1 VEVLDIEKAFIAN
14 HWADPAGPDRL
25 PVISPSTEEVIG
37 HIPLATMADV
47 DRAVT
52 AAREA
57 FEHGPWPRL
66 PVAARAEALFRVVDA
81 FEPRQ
86 DEAMEL
92 QIDEMGGT
100 RSFVR
105 GVTLPVRSTLQHFV
119 DDVDLVKFSEVRRG
133 TAGQVLVLRE
143 PIGVTA
149 GVTPWNGPIMVAL
162 NKIFPALLM
171 GCPMIVKLAPEAPL
185 SFSVLADA
193 IEAAGLPDGTIS
205 VLAGGADIG
214 EHLVSH
220 PEVDLV
226 SFTGSDAAGARIGSI
241 CGNDIRR
248 VVLELGGKSAAI
260 ILDGDGASYLP
271 SLVGN
276 ALRNVG
282 QVCVSPNRILVSAEQ
297 HDEFIGQLV
306 NYVAALKVGDPH
318 EPDTDVGPVV
328 SARQRDRVEGYIK
341 AGVKDGAKLV
351 QGGGRPDGF
360 ERGFYVEP
368 TVFDHV
374 DPQMRIAQEEIFG
387 PVLSVI
393 TYKDV
398 DDAVAIANGTQFGL
412 GGAVYSADPKRA
424 IEVATRL
431 RTGSC
436 AINDGPPAGGGGP
449 FGGYKRSGIGR
460 ERSREG
466 HESYLEVKSIALPPG
481 YTYSAN

>member
-1 VEVLDIEKAFIAN
+1 MLDVDKVFIAN
-14 HWADPAGPDRL
+14 HWVDPAGPDRL
-25 PVISPSTEEVIG
+25 IVVSPSTEEVVG
-37 HIPLATMADV
+37 SVPLATTDDV
-47 DRAVT
+47 DRAVM

-57 FEHGPWPRL
+57 FEHGPWPHL

-100 RSFVR
+100 RSFVQ
-105 GVTLPVRSTLQHFV
+105 GVTVPIRSTLQRFV
-119 DDVDLVKFSEVRRG
+119 DDVDLVTFSEIRRG
-133 TAGQVLVLRE
+133 AAGEVLVLRE
-143 PIGVTA
+143 PMGVTA
-149 GVTPWNGPIMVAL
+149 GITPWNGPLMVAL

-171 GCPMIVKLAPEAPL
+171 GCPMVVKLAPEAPL

-241 CGNDIRR
+241 CGNAIRR

-282 QVCVSPNRILVSAEQ
+282 QVCVSTNRVLVSEKQ
-297 HDEFIGQLV
+297 HDDFVGQLAG
-306 NYVAALKVGDPH
+306 YVAALKVGDPH
-318 EPDTDVGPVV
+318 EPDTDVGPLV

-341 AGVKDGAKLV
+341 AGVEEGARLV
-351 QGGGRPDGF
+351 QGGGRPKGLQ
-360 ERGFYVEP
+360 RGFYVEP
-368 TVFDHV
+368 TVFDQV

-412 GGAVYSADPKRA
+412 GGVVYSADPKRA

-466 HESYLEVKSIALPPG
+466 HESYLEVKSIALPPD
-481 YTYSAN
+481 YTYSAD